1 MDVLRRDLSN
11 SWGGPS
17 LKPTFSPLKILHP
30 ERNFIFQPSIHQFS
44 GASCWVSGNCKSSPL
59 SSIKSCN
66 LKIDGWKATFL
77 KGAWIFFQV
86 RKTNEFQGGP
96 IPSWLLCQDYAFLEK
111 GIPVCFSLLFFLL
124 SVWRVNHHTK
134 VSWLLKNGYACITSY
149 SLIHLLHMQV
159 IAGYCIIQIL
169 MTRIPC

>member
-86 RKTNEFQGGP
+86 RKQMSFREGP
-96 IPSWLLCQDYAFLEK
+96 FPHDFYAKIMPFLRK
-111 GIPVCFSLLFFLL
+111 GFLFFFLLFFLL

-149 SLIHLLHMQV
+149 SWYTYYICRLLQV
-159 IAGYCIIQIL
+159 TVSYKF
-169 MTRIPC
+169 